1 MKRLSGVLI
10 VFLLLL
16 LVSCTSVTSWVRSSF
31 EGVPSWVYEPQS
43 SRNQLA
49 FVGEGAATSLVR
61 SEILAYESVLK
72 QISAYIGDDVFDRYM
87 VELSTE
93 KTISDYQ
100 LKITQEFVKQEG
112 ETILVFY
119 LAVADKGRLATARS
133 EAQVRVQEREQEIT
147 NLLNKATQ
155 AFRDNKDLVALNYYI
170 EIAEIAHSMPAE
182 SGLARYNQAIKR
194 VEDIVKALSLS
205 VATGDPTIPTTT
217 ITLRRGKRAISP
229 RVAEA
234 PIIVYS
240 PARDGLG
247 VIYQDFQRFV
257 TNQNG
262 QFIYTTNNPTIVTRG
277 DLEIA
282 IDLEESLKTL
292 EEIDYPTYVA
302 LIENL
307 KEKEITYSYNRLPVT
322 QKEEILIAL
331 SEFSLK
337 GELLSSN
344 YAAGEIIRELA
355 RDGIGGRIVHVGPI
369 DEEENYIDALR
380 VLYPDKSYAII
391 GEVGISDTKV
401 LKSRVTVTVSGELSL
416 VNLKTKRLLG
426 STGSV
431 KANAVEA
438 TLEEA
443 ISEAFSKVGTVGG
456 FLLYRYLYN

>member
-1 MKRLSGVLI
+1 M
-10 VFLLLL
+10 
-16 LVSCTSVTSWVRSSF
+16 VSCTSVTSWVRSSF

-49 FVGEGAATSLVR
+49 FVGEGAATSQVR
-61 SEILAYESVLK
+61 SEILAYESILK

-93 KTISDYQ
+93 KIISDYQ

-112 ETILVFY
+112 DTILVFY

-133 EAQVRVQEREQEIT
+133 EAEVKVQEREQEIAS
-147 NLLNKATQ
+147 LLSKATQ
-155 AFRDNKDLVALNYYI
+155 AFRDNKDLVALHHYV
-170 EIAEIAHSMPAE
+170 EVAEIAHSMPVE
-182 SGLARYNQAIKR
+182 SGLARYNQAVKR
-194 VEDIVKALSLS
+194 IEDIVKSLSLS
-205 VATGDPTIPTTT
+205 VAAGDPTIPTTT
-217 ITLRRGKRAISP
+217 ITLKRGKRTFSP

-262 QFIYTTNNPTIVTRG
+262 QIVYTSNNPTIVNHG
-277 DLEIA
+277 ELEIA
-282 IDLEESLKTL
+282 IDLEGSLKVL
-292 EEIDYPTYVA
+292 REIDYSTYSA
-302 LIENL
+302 LMGSL
-307 KEKEITYSYNRLPVT
+307 KEKQISYSYNRLPVT
-322 QKEEILIAL
+322 QKEEILVAL

-337 GELLSSN
+337 GELLTSN
-344 YAAGEIIRELA
+344 YAAGEIIGELA
-355 RDGIGGRIVHVGPI
+355 RDGIRGRNVRVGPL
-369 DEEENYIDALR
+369 DEEENYVDTLR
-380 VLYPDKSYAII
+380 VLYPDKSYAIV
-391 GEVGISDTKV
+391 GDVGISDTKE
-401 LKSRVTVTVSGELSL
+401 LKSHVTVTVSGELSL
-416 VNLKTKRLLG
+416 VNLKTKRVLG

-443 ISEAFSKVGTVGG
+443 IKEAFSKVGIVGG